1 MPIESRIKRWYCE
14 AQRKGIHLES
24 ILIHPDDYWRNR
36 SSLRFLPIRV
46 IGSELRPSRS
56 ALDTQA
62 EK

>member
-36 SSLRFLPIRV
+36 RSLRFLPVRV
-46 IGSELRPSRS
+46 IGYG
-56 ALDTQA
+56 
-62 EK
+62 